1 MCAEHRE
8 VKTKRVRFSAD
19 TSTRSLLADDDF
31 LQAFQA
37 PKCLKGDKRE
47 ALAQHVLH
55 IDHAHTL
62 SLGFNGQRYYL
73 VMVIDGVDFLWASSS
88 KHKSDPET
96 LLDEFLRFTNIK
108 IDKIRMDAASEYATS
123 ESFQLWCASRG
134 IVMCSTAG
142 YNHTMQARAENAV
155 RITKEHIRCMLKH
168 ANMPF
173 QFWPWALTQFCRVYN
188 YWPSKG
194 HAPPWVMLGDHRFSQ
209 SLHSDLHPFGCY
221 LIGKLPR
228 EHPAVKNTTLSDRGL
243 EGAFL
248 GWDLSTP
255 TVWLWSFR
263 LRKPVQLHDPV
274 FYDHLFPFDDPS
286 CLINKDMTAD
296 DVNEMHQQGD
306 VLFEEGTH
314 LPDTPDE
321 ELTESDEEEEPF
333 STPPTQPCEPVRRP
347 KPTQQLPALDPTPSP
362 SPAPRPVT
370 RSQTPPP
377 VPAPVS
383 GETQPGETL
392 GSQPESAS
400 LDVLSDK
407 QLGRAVVHHKMILQV
422 PKDLTAK

>member
-1 MCAEHRE
+1 

-209 SLHSDLHPFGCY
+209 SLHRDLHPFGCY

-228 EHPAVKNTTLSDRGL
+228 EHPQVTNTTLSDRGL

-263 LRKPVQLHDPV
+263 LRKPVRLHDPV
-274 FYDHLFPFDDPS
+274 FYDSLFPFDDPS
-286 CLINKDMTAD
+286 CLLNKDLTA
-296 DVNEMHQQGD
+296 EEIATMHRQGD
-306 VLFEEGTH
+306 TLFEEGSH
-314 LPDTPDE
+314 LPDVADE
-321 ELTESDEEEEPF
+321 ELTESDEDEESC
-333 STPPTQPCEPVRRP
+333 STPPTQPREPVCHP
-347 KPTQQLPALDPTPSP
+347 KPAQQQLPTPTPTPTPPIP
-362 SPAPRPVT
+362 SPAPRPTT
-370 RSQTPPP
+370 RSQTSPSASPS
-377 VPAPVS
+377 VS
-383 GETQPGETL
+383 D
-392 GSQPESAS
+392 SAS

-422 PKDLTAK
+422 PKDWTAK